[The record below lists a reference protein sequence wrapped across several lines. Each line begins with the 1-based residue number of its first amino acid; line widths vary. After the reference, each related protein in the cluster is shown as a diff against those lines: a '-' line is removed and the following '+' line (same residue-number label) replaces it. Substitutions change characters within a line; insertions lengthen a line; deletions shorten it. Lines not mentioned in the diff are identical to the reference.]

1 MPVSEEL
8 AEAAKVSDTAV
19 VVIGRAAG
27 EDRELT
33 YEEIKLTDDEK
44 TMLFNVNKYF
54 ENIIVLMN
62 VGNVIDMSWRT
73 DYDNIK
79 SVVYVWQVLNSVHPE
94 YIDVS
99 GGTLNITTDI
109 GEWHQNANSLR
120 NIIYQTMEGDFE
132 ATVDVTV
139 PAGLNGCGANQF
151 GMVVFD
157 DSNNYADI
165 RYQTTAK
172 GRYYNLSNHYIAF
185 VNETNAVATIALR
198 DPVIMNEGWNTDA
211 YTGELKVTFK
221 VAKIGDTYTF
231 GYKTAK
237 MAIEDKDFVTV
248 GTYEGKFAEPKIGL
262 FATRVA
268 SSSPSRLLNL
278 IISISL

>member
-1 MPVSEEL
+1 MQGFDNNPALAYNEELAEIYREWIKENPIQTGGWGTWPANHPEMPVSEEL
-8 AEAAKVSDTAV
+8 AAEAAKVSDTAV

-109 GEWHQNANSLR
+109 GERHQ
-120 NIIYQTMEGDFE
+120 I
-132 ATVDVTV
+132 
-139 PAGLNGCGANQF
+139 
-151 GMVVFD
+151 
-157 DSNNYADI
+157 
-165 RYQTTAK
+165 
-172 GRYYNLSNHYIAF
+172 
-185 VNETNAVATIALR
+185 
-198 DPVIMNEGWNTDA
+198 
-211 YTGELKVTFK
+211 
-221 VAKIGDTYTF
+221 YTF
-231 GYKTAK
+231 
-237 MAIEDKDFVTV
+237 
-248 GTYEGKFAEPKIGL
+248 
-262 FATRVA
+262 
-268 SSSPSRLLNL
+268 N
-278 IISISL
+278 